1 MRANAMTT
9 QSVKNAVYPGPADDN
24 GNIVVEVDEKATCS
38 ARLLPGNVKLTLA
51 DVNACAE

>member
-1 MRANAMTT
+1 M
-9 QSVKNAVYPGPADDN
+9 KNAVYPGPADDN